1 MALHALW
8 HTVNE
13 SNRLCTKW
21 APLIK
26 TQMLMCM
33 QALCISLDFHLQFQK
48 GTSPVTK
55 SVSKSCFKSFSPLW
69 MSQVSYWVQSSTR
82 NLDLVNWI
90 VILIPTEH
98 LGSLY
103 IKDRHLSLVFVIVP
117 HSTTQW
123 NGLKLQNTVST
134 STIVNFEFFVEMIES
149 FFPHFWH
156 SQLFLGSLCALVL
169 HTSFF
174 IHIHVWLM

>member
-1 MALHALW
+1 MS
-8 HTVNE
+8 TSDQN
-13 SNRLCTKW
+13 SNANVYAGLVYLTGFSL
-21 APLIK
+21 AVPEGH
-26 TQMLMCM
+26 
-33 QALCISLDFHLQFQK
+33 ISCYKICFK
-48 GTSPVTK
+48 
-55 SVSKSCFKSFSPLW
+55 KSCFKSFSPLW

-82 NLDLVNWI
+82 NLHLVNWI